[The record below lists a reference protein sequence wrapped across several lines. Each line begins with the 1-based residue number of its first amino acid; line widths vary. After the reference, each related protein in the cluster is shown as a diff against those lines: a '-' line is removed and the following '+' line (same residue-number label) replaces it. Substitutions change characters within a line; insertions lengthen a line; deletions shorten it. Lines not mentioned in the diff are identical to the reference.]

1 MKKRAVDNEEEEGD
15 KGDNILDIISWVGRR
30 MGKALTCSISP
41 KNLEGTSLVGRR

>member
-1 MKKRAVDNEEEEGD
+1 MKKRAVDNEEEGD